1 MGWFGDYGPYVS
13 VAEKKAK
20 AVAYTEKLKKKGR
33 VITPVEPIRT
43 KKIATTFWG
52 EAWCTGMESHS
63 AYALRLD
70 RGKTYVRNGS
80 VVDLQITAGKVTSIV
95 AGSEV
100 YEVEIKIDALKPKK
114 WDAIKEQCAGQVGS
128 ALELLQGKFD
138 KSVMA
143 ILTDKKEG
151 LIPLPGE
158 IKVDCTC
165 PDGVGMCKHVAATLY
180 GVGSRLDTAPDLLFT
195 LRCVNHL
202 ELIQQATKVDTSTT
216 NGNAIVPQD
225 ELADLFGIELE
236 GATPVVVPEP
246 EAVKAPTKPKKTTV
260 KKAVV
265 KKSAT
270 KTATK
275 KKPVAK
281 AKKKAPARASRPP
294 KKG

>member
-1 MGWFGDYGPYVS
+1 MGWYGGYGPYVS

-20 AVAYTEKLKKKGR
+20 ALAYVEKLKKKGR
-33 VITPVEPIRT
+33 VITPIEKITT

-70 RGKTYVRNGS
+70 RGKTYVKNGS
-80 VVDLQITAGKVTSIV
+80 VVDLQITAGKVTSLV

-114 WDAIKEQCAGQVGS
+114 WEAIKEQCAGQVGS

-180 GVGSRLDTAPDLLFT
+180 GVGSRLDKSPDLLFT

-202 ELIQQATKVDTSTT
+202 ELIQQAAKVDTSTT
-216 NGNAIVPQD
+216 NENAVVPQD
-225 ELADLFGIELE
+225 ELADLFGIDLD
-236 GATPVVVPEP
+236 GATPASVALPTPE
-246 EAVKAPTKPKKTTV
+246 EVKPATKPRKATV

-265 KKSAT
+265 KKSVT

-275 KKPVAK
+275 KKPATK
-281 AKKKAPARASRPP
+281 TKKKATPRPP